1 MTIALVTGASSGIG
15 AVYARRL
22 AARGHDLLLV
32 ARATD
37 RLNTL
42 ATELRNAHGIAIEV
56 ITADLVDGSQL
67 EPVLR
72 RLRSDPPIDILV
84 NNAGAALLGD
94 FATADPAKMD
104 ELLRLNVVAPT
115 LLASAV
121 VGRMVERGNGAI
133 INIASVLALLPE
145 YSPGIYSA
153 TKSYLMTLSQ
163 GLAAEVTSKGVYV
176 QAVLPAATR

>member
-1 MTIALVTGASSGIG
+1 MTTALVTGASSGIG

-22 AARGHDLLLV
+22 AARGHDLVLV

-42 ATELRNAHGIAIEV
+42 ATELRNAHGIAVEV
-56 ITADLVDGSQL
+56 ITADLIDVSQL

-84 NNAGAALLGD
+84 NNAGAALIGD
-94 FATADPAKMD
+94 FATADPVKMD

-115 LLASAV
+115 L
-121 VGRMVERGNGAI
+121 N
-133 INIASVLALLPE
+133 
-145 YSPGIYSA
+145 
-153 TKSYLMTLSQ
+153 
-163 GLAAEVTSKGVYV
+163 
-176 QAVLPAATR
+176 AATARSSISRRCWLCSPNIPGASTQPPSPT

>member
-22 AARGHDLLLV
+22 AARGHDLVLV

-42 ATELRNAHGIAIEV
+42 ATELRNAHGIAVEV
-56 ITADLVDGSQL
+56 ITADLIDGSQL

-84 NNAGAALLGD
+84 NNAGAALISD
-94 FATADPAKMD
+94 FATADPVRD
-104 ELLRLNVVAPT
+104 GR
-115 LLASAV
+115 SATA
-121 VGRMVERGNGAI
+121 ERGRADVARVRRRRPHG
-133 INIASVLALLPE
+133 
-145 YSPGIYSA
+145 
-153 TKSYLMTLSQ
+153 
-163 GLAAEVTSKGVYV
+163 
-176 QAVLPAATR
+176 